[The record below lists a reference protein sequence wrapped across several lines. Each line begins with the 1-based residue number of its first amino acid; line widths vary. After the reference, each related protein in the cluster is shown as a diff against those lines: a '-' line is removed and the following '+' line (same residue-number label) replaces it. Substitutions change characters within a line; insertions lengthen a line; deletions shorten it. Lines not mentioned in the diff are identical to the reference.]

1 MKSYISEYE
10 KSIILVSICASPVA
24 LLDEIQFLEAKTWNS
39 QKKQNQMNKNTGQSK
54 DKIEQEK
61 EINKI

>member
-10 KSIILVSICASPVA
+10 KSIILVSICASTVT
-24 LLDEIQFLEAKTWNS
+24 LLDEIQIFEPKIGTS
-39 QKKQNQMNKNTGQSK
+39 QKKQNQIKNTEQSK

-61 EINKI
+61 EISKI

>member
-10 KSIILVSICASPVA
+10 KSIILVSICASTVT
-24 LLDEIQFLEAKTWNS
+24 LLDEIQIFEPKIGTS
-39 QKKQNQMNKNTGQSK
+39 QKKQNQIKNTEQSK